1 MGIYC
6 VAIDLAEDV
15 RCAVILSEFD
25 QVASPEE
32 SCL

>member
-15 RCAVILSEFD
+15 RCAVILSFD